1 MVEPRPGRKART
13 RFSHDELLLEAA
25 DTAGRARRFSR
36 ALALGRQAVAELSD
50 SDPLVE
56 GLARVRLVDWARF
69 AEQRDDAQRLIDR
82 AVAVIPARALVVTLV

>member
-1 MVEPRPGRKART
+1 LSGDQPRALETSAAAARAALAMGA
-13 RFSHDELLLEAA
+13 HAEAFLQFE
-25 DTAGRARRFSR
+25 RV
-36 ALALGRQAVAELSD
+36 LALGRQAVAELSD

-69 AEQRDDAQRLIDR
+69 AEQGDDAQRLIDR